1 MSETQKAFISISP
14 TSDFAHISL
23 KKDMADV
30 NVSVFSAKPKLEIG
44 GRTAYNIGVKLGMLQ
59 LHPNL

>member
-14 TSDFAHISL
+14 TSDFTHISF

-44 GRTAYNIGVKLGMLQ
+44 ENSIQYRC
-59 LHPNL
+59 